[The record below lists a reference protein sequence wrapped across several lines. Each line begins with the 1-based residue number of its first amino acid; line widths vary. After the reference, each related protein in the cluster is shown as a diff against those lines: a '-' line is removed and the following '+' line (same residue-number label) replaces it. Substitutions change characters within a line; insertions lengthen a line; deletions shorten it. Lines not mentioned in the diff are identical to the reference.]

1 LFQELFGVRDIMDGM
16 RGDLQTNDNLL
27 IRING
32 DRSFQEAFSR
42 LTYSPGVVMAGIGAG
57 EPRYVDSST
66 GYLPTPVKE
75 HFHDQV
81 E

>member
-1 LFQELFGVRDIMDGM
+1 MDGM
-16 RGDLQTNDNLL
+16 RGDRQTNDNLL

-32 DRSFQEAFSR
+32 DRSLQEAFSR
-42 LTYSPGVVMAGIGAG
+42 LTYSPGVVMAGIGVG
-57 EPRYVDSST
+57 EPRYVDSGT

-75 HFHDQV
+75 HFHDLV